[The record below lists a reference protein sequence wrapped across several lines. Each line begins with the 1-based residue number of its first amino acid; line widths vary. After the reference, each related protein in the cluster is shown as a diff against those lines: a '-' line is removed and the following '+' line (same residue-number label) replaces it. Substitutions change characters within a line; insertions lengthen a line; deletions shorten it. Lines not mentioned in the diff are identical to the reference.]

1 MSTRRDRRPT
11 ERDLVA
17 LADGSL
23 PAARRARVERAVA
36 ASRELQA
43 ILAAQRSVLAAIHD
57 AAGEPA
63 PAAMRARLE
72 LVRDPR
78 QPRRVGSRPV
88 LTLGSA
94 ALAAAVLSIVAM
106 LALGG
111 GSLGAPSAADAALLA
126 TRPPL
131 APTPA
136 PKSDSVALLPRLRA
150 AGLPYPYWE
159 DRFGFKA
166 VGVRRDRLAGRLATT
181 VFYSR
186 AGQRIAYTIVSGP
199 PLRSGAATRTTASD
213 GTRLRSFR
221 AHGRRIVTWLRRA
234 QTCVLSGA
242 DIPLSALLRLAAWR
256 RGGEI
261 PY

>member
-1 MSTRRDRRPT
+1 MTHRDRRPT
-11 ERDLVA
+11 QRDLVA

-23 PAARRARVERAVA
+23 PASRRPRVERAVA
-36 ASRELQA
+36 ASPELQA
-43 ILAAQRSVLAAIHD
+43 ILAAQRSVLTAIRD
-57 AAGEPA
+57 AAGKP
-63 PAAMRARLE
+63 PPPAMRARLE
-72 LVRDPR
+72 LARDPR
-78 QPRRVGSRPV
+78 APRRGRARRVV
-88 LTLGSA
+88 TFGSA

-106 LALGG
+106 LAIGG
-111 GSLGAPSAADAALLA
+111 GSVGAPSAADAAVLA

-136 PKSDSVALLPRLRA
+136 PKGDRVALLPGLRA

-199 PLRSGAATRTTASD
+199 SLPSGAATRTTASD
-213 GTRLRSFR
+213 GTRLLSLR

-234 QTCVLSGA
+234 HTCVLSGSHV
-242 DIPLSALLRLAAWR
+242 PLSALLRLAAWR
-256 RGGEI
+256 HGGEI